1 MLINPYK
8 TKVWK
13 RNVWKLDKTI
23 RNNGNKTENL
33 IDYSCH
39 KNYFKLIV
47 IDLSRQTNMAIVPE
61 INSTGKLGKD
71 IKAKLF
77 FIAEQKYKA
86 ILNFSSD
93 SF

>member
-1 MLINPYK
+1 
-8 TKVWK
+8 
-13 RNVWKLDKTI
+13 
-23 RNNGNKTENL
+23 
-33 IDYSCH
+33 
-39 KNYFKLIV
+39 
-47 IDLSRQTNMAIVPE
+47 MAIVPE

-71 IKAKLF
+71 TKAKLF